1 MTIDG
6 LEDQVETTLSTTE
19 KSFELGEIRILAAL
33 FLLMLAPAGSR
44 PMSVLLLRFGDI
56 RVVLSR
62 DPDGGPHNIMVK
74 YTLEFTKTF
83 LGAKDA

>member
-1 MTIDG
+1 MTIDS
-6 LEDQVETTLSTTE
+6 LKDQVETTLSTTE

-33 FLLMLAPAGSR
+33 FLLLLAPAGSR
-44 PMSVLLLRFGDI
+44 PQSILRLRFGDI

-62 DPDGGPHNIMVK
+62 DPEGGPHNIMVK
-74 YTLEFTKTF
+74 FTLEFTKTY